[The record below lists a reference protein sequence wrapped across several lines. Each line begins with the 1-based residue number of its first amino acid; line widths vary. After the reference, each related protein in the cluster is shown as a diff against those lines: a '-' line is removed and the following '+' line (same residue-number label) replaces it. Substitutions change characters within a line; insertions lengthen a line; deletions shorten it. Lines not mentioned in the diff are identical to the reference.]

1 MNYRDEIKYLLNSL
15 LHDYYSYKEVVR
27 LVHISSAIAQAFF
40 KNYYPSFLQIC
51 TLHGMSEED
60 LAEDSVL
67 QIFARDNQGEFFV
80 LKNFTASLNFSLE
93 ETGEEELFVAWQA
106 FVHTVAL
113 RQLIKTYSKI
123 DSTGAKLYRNIMDSI
138 RKMDELIV
146 TREVFGLVIK
156 PSNNSSHDHLPKIPF
171 RQLEQRFK
179 GVVVKPYTT
188 PCLLSSAMY
197 ILQEQDTYRHS
208 LPMFEAVKLFK
219 KHYSQLSDTG
229 NKKQASID
237 LSALTEFDH
246 QIMKADVLK
255 TIKEKI
261 LTTYVI
267 SGKINFKEANLLF
280 QTVSDIVNGWFDG
293 TKDKIL
299 YNDCTCTNFDIDNIE
314 YEKNWRTKIEYLVR
328 IARDQ
333 IKTYLLD
340 GL

>member
-1 MNYRDEIKYLLNSL
+1 MNYRGEIKYLLHSL
-15 LHDYYSYKEVVR
+15 LHDRYSYKEVVR
-27 LVHISSAIAQAFF
+27 LVHISSAIAQAYF

-51 TLHGMSEED
+51 TLNGMNEED

-67 QIFARDNQGEFFV
+67 QIFARNDHGEFFV
-80 LKNFTASLNFSLE
+80 LKNFTASLNSTLE
-93 ETGEEELFVAWQA
+93 EVGEEELFIAWQA

-113 RQLIKTYSKI
+113 RQLIKSYSNI

-146 TREVFGLVIK
+146 TRELSGLVIK

-171 RQLEQRFK
+171 RELEQRFK
-179 GVVVKPYTT
+179 AVVTKPYTT
-188 PCLLSSAMY
+188 PGLLSSVMY
-197 ILQEQDTYRHS
+197 LLQEQDIYRHS
-208 LPMFEAVKLFK
+208 LPMFEVVKLFK

-237 LSALTEFDH
+237 LSALSEFDH
-246 QIMKADVLK
+246 QIMKTDVLK

-267 SGKINFKEANLLF
+267 SGKIDFEEANLLF
-280 QTVSDIVNGWFDG
+280 QTVSEIVNGWFDG
-293 TKDKIL
+293 TKDRIS
-299 YNDCTCTNFDIDNIE
+299 YNDCACTHFNIDKIQ
-314 YEKNWRTKIEYLVR
+314 YEKSWRTKIEYLVR

-333 IKTYLLD
+333 LKTYLLE